1 MKGVTQRK
9 KHLNTPQLWRSCRTS
24 HDSRSRNRAK
34 RINTQRGDKQRA
46 QNNRTEHAALRAHKK
61 REERKKRGESKKKKQ
76 WQERRREWWI
86 GWAEDNYL
94 IWRERRKDRDK
105 EHRVTLIRLKFI
117 VTILIG
123 IFFLIFKFFIFSSG
137 ILVLLIFAN

>member
-1 MKGVTQRK
+1 MKGVSQRK

-61 REERKKRGESKKKKQ
+61 RGEKKEGRKQKKETMAGTEEGMVDRLSRGQLFDLTREKERSRQRGSSNFNSIKVHRYHLDRHLLPHLQILHLQQ
-76 WQERRREWWI
+76 WHLGI
-86 GWAEDNYL
+86 VD
-94 IWRERRKDRDK
+94 
-105 EHRVTLIRLKFI
+105 IR
-117 VTILIG
+117 
-123 IFFLIFKFFIFSSG
+123 
-137 ILVLLIFAN
+137 